1 MQIFWWVFGVIV
13 VISILRSMWRA
24 YIHPSHVLGRQAANM
39 NWVAIGRI
47 RDDDGYR
54 NIILA
59 RDGAKAVI
67 SFQNKNVEL
76 LEPKRDEPF
85 KDFLELERWLSK
97 KEQESSDSHELK
109 YYEAVNAFINSQ
121 GFYQPFLEL
130 QGTDK
135 EYCIASMKMHKA
147 GYLAGQSAKV
157 VGALTLD
164 SIKQYEDNR
173 ELSILFL
180 QAVEKE
186 LLKGNGGESDIN
198 DYHPA
203 LDKAV
208 SETMAFFESND
219 IYAPLRENG
228 NSILINSELLVYIAS
243 YLAMLRSGKLISDMA
258 WNGFKHSIENR
269 ILAKIE
275 HRPSLTDIIDTPEGR
290 EIVDYVSEYFTEMS
304 RMEELVLSNRRESG
318 EFDLQP
324 LTNYFFR
331 SLSSSK
337 PEYRSGFQKYLF
349 QLADYACTEI
359 VPKVVKTF
367 EDV

>member
-1 MQIFWWVFGVIV
+1 M
-13 VISILRSMWRA
+13 VISMLRAMWRA
-24 YIHPSHVLGRQAANM
+24 YTHPSHVLARQAANM

-47 RDDDGYR
+47 KDSDGFR
-54 NIILA
+54 NIVLA

-76 LEPKRDEPF
+76 LEPKIEEPF
-85 KDFLELERWLSK
+85 KDFLELERWFFK
-97 KEQESSDSHELK
+97 QEQESSDSHELK
-109 YYEAVNAFINSQ
+109 YYEAVNSFISSQ

-135 EYCIASMKMHKA
+135 EYCIASLKMHKA

-180 QAVEKE
+180 QAAEKE
-186 LLKGNGGESDIN
+186 LLKGNAGESVIN

-203 LDKAV
+203 LDKLV
-208 SETMAFFESND
+208 SETMAFFESNG
-219 IYAPLRENG
+219 IYGPSREND

-290 EIVDYVSEYFTEMS
+290 EIVDYVSEYFTQMS
-304 RMEELVLSNRRESG
+304 RMEDLVLSNRSESG

-331 SLSSSK
+331 FTSSSM
-337 PEYRSGFQKYLF
+337 PGYSPGFQKYLF
-349 QLADYACTEI
+349 QLADDASTEI
-359 VPKVVKTF
+359 VPKVVKAF